1 MKKLLLAAIMYL
13 KLLKREVRFLFRSKE
28 VVNLTSPETPSTSS
42 TRMTR
47 ITRDNISPD
56 PVSYSVKT
64 YVQSLYIFVCYSTDS
79 LNIHARWLGQRQH
92 V

>member
-56 PVSYSVKT
+56 PVSYSVNFTNLFPIHTHKALL
-64 YVQSLYIFVCYSTDS
+64 QLAWFRA
-79 LNIHARWLGQRQH
+79 LRANIRE
-92 V
+92 